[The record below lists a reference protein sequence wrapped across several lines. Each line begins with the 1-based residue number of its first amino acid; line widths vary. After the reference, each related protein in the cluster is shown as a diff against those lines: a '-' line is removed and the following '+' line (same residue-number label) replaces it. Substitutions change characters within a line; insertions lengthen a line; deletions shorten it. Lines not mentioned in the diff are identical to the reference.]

1 LAAHDAHVDAPAA
14 TVQLPPGQV
23 RHEVALANGAYDPA
37 AHCEQVPELT
47 ELEKV
52 PALHA
57 VHGVVVVMDMP
68 AGHGGPVLSTQV
80 SVSPAPPVR

>member
-1 LAAHDAHVDAPAA
+1 
-14 TVQLPPGQV
+14 
-23 RHEVALANGAYDPA
+23 
-37 AHCEQVPELT
+37 LT